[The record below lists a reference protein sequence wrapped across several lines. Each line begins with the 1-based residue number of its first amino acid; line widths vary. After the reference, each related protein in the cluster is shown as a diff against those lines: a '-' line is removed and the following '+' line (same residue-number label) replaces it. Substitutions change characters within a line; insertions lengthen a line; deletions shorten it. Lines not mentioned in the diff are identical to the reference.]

1 MTLRNEKKIVLT
13 REQYFVLSTRM
24 RGLLQADPHMPSPDG
39 YFIAS
44 LYFDDQ
50 YETAY
55 YEKLSGKDYRRKYR
69 VRLYNGDTSFI
80 RLECKE
86 KYGDKIGKRSEPIG
100 LKTYEG
106 LTRGDFRA
114 LSEETGP
121 LAREVYAL
129 TQAKGLAPKVA
140 VTYRREAYLHPLST
154 TRITFDKELRA
165 GWGSAA
171 LLSQEAESFAA
182 FPAPDYPYD
191 NAVILEIKYDE
202 YLPRFVADA
211 LQTGGQLL
219 AASKYVLC
227 RDRLFTFGKPY
238 TK

>member
-1 MTLRNEKKIVLT
+1 MLRNEKKIVLT
-13 REQYFVLSTRM
+13 REQYLILSTRM

-44 LYFDDQ
+44 LYLDDM
-50 YETAY
+50 YESAY
-55 YEKLSGKDYRRKYR
+55 YEKLSGREHRRKYR

-86 KYGDKIGKRSEPIG
+86 KIGDRIGKRSEPIG
-100 LKTYEG
+100 LAAYEG
-106 LTRGDFRA
+106 MIRGDWRA
-114 LSEETGP
+114 LGEEQGA

-129 TQAKGLAPKVA
+129 TQARGLAPRVA

-165 GWGSAA
+165 GYGSEA
-171 LLSQEAESFAA
+171 LLRQEEDSFSA
-182 FPAPDYPYD
+182 FPSPEYPYD

-202 YLPRFVADA
+202 YIPRFVTDA
-211 LQTGGQLL
+211 LATGGPLL

-227 RDRLFTFGKPY
+227 RDRLQSFGKRY
-238 TK
+238 TR